1 VRPLLPC
8 LPACLPWVAPTRD
21 WLDSRLGRTSGKAR
35 RSVRWSGTTRSAAT
49 WHARAKPSPTASLL
63 STFLCHATRHLP
75 TAQRG
80 SRRSAR
86 GGTSVWEA
94 ADNAS
99 GGVEVPG
106 ASRVEVYYS
115 RITAVYSTEKR
126 PVLEVER
133 APRLPRHRPP
143 GTGPDF
149 WCSSQP
155 SLDARAP
162 RLSCHSH
169 RSIISQAP
177 TALATATGGRAHVR
191 LSALRSQSSRIMPA
205 ARPSG
210 AGLQENILMRTAH
223 DTHETT
229 VQRRGGEIP
238 TNSQA
243 SRQPPRA
250 SVGAVATRGSALA
263 HVGRRHSTLRC
274 PGRFASDRAPRASRA
289 RSTSPNV
296 SGHDRSRCHHPHR
309 HGARAERPCDSLLSL
324 YWKGPRL
331 SGFTRA
337 AAHMRP

>member
-1 VRPLLPC
+1 VPPRQ
-8 LPACLPWVAPTRD
+8 PAAAP
-21 WLDSRLGRTSGKAR
+21 S
-35 RSVRWSGTTRSAAT
+35 
-49 WHARAKPSPTASLL
+49 
-63 STFLCHATRHLP
+63 
-75 TAQRG
+75 
-80 SRRSAR
+80 
-86 GGTSVWEA
+86 
-94 ADNAS
+94 
-99 GGVEVPG
+99 
-106 ASRVEVYYS
+106 
-115 RITAVYSTEKR
+115 
-126 PVLEVER
+126 
-133 APRLPRHRPP
+133 PRHR
-143 GTGPDF
+143 GPALT
-149 WCSSQP
+149 SGV
-155 SLDARAP
+155 
-162 RLSCHSH
+162 RLSPACT
-169 RSIISQAP
+169 RGPLDCRVTVTSIISQAP
-177 TALATATGGRAHVR
+177 IESTNRTATGGRAHVR
-191 LSALRSQSSRIMPA
+191 HSAVGHISDHGIMP
-205 ARPSG
+205 G

-238 TNSQA
+238 TKSQA

>member
-1 VRPLLPC
+1 MDHEGRRGGARAFGRRP
-8 LPACLPWVAPTRD
+8 
-21 WLDSRLGRTSGKAR
+21 
-35 RSVRWSGTTRSAAT
+35 TTRAAA
-49 WHARAKPSPTASLL
+49 WRCLARHALKRT
-63 STFLCHATRHLP
+63 
-75 TAQRG
+75 
-80 SRRSAR
+80 
-86 GGTSVWEA
+86 
-94 ADNAS
+94 
-99 GGVEVPG
+99 
-106 ASRVEVYYS
+106 
-115 RITAVYSTEKR
+115 TAVLQPCTQYGEATGTRSRTT
-126 PVLEVER
+126 R
-133 APRLPRHRPP
+133 APRCRGTAHR
-143 GTGPDF
+143 GPALT
-149 WCSSQP
+149 SGV
-155 SLDARAP
+155 
-162 RLSCHSH
+162 RLSPAWTRGPLDC
-169 RSIISQAP
+169 RVTVTSIISQAP
-177 TALATATGGRAHVR
+177 TALPLAGEHMSDNPPSVT
-191 LSALRSQSSRIMPA
+191 SRIMPA

-229 VQRRGGEIP
+229 VQRRGGEVP

-296 SGHDRSRCHHPHR
+296 SGYDRSRCHHPHR

>member
-1 VRPLLPC
+1 MRPLLPC

-169 RSIISQAP
+169 VHYISS
-177 TALATATGGRAHVR
+177 TNRTATGGRAHVR
-191 LSALRSQSSRIMPA
+191 HSALRSHLGSCQQPGPLGQGSKKTYSCARHTTHTKPQYRGAGARSRQIRRPA
-205 ARPSG
+205 GSRPARPSVPLRLAARRSPTW
-210 AGLQENILMRTAH
+210 AGVTPPFAALAASLPTGPRAPLEPDPRLQTSPATIAVAATILTAMAPAPR
-223 DTHETT
+223 DLATHFSPFIGRD
-229 VQRRGGEIP
+229 QGY
-238 TNSQA
+238 QA
-243 SRQPPRA
+243 SHGRQ
-250 SVGAVATRGSALA
+250 
-263 HVGRRHSTLRC
+263 HI
-274 PGRFASDRAPRASRA
+274 
-289 RSTSPNV
+289 
-296 SGHDRSRCHHPHR
+296 
-309 HGARAERPCDSLLSL
+309 
-324 YWKGPRL
+324 
-331 SGFTRA
+331 
-337 AAHMRP
+337 

>member
-1 VRPLLPC
+1 MDHEGRRGGARAFGRRPTTRAAAWRCLARHALKRTTAVLQPC
-8 LPACLPWVAPTRD
+8 TV
-21 WLDSRLGRTSGKAR
+21 R
-35 RSVRWSGTTRSAAT
+35 RSDVLERPPRWAAAAGSGT
-49 WHARAKPSPTASLL
+49 
-63 STFLCHATRHLP
+63 
-75 TAQRG
+75 
-80 SRRSAR
+80 
-86 GGTSVWEA
+86 
-94 ADNAS
+94 
-99 GGVEVPG
+99 VP
-106 ASRVEVYYS
+106 
-115 RITAVYSTEKR
+115 
-126 PVLEVER
+126 P
-133 APRLPRHRPP
+133 PP

-155 SLDARAP
+155 SLYARAP

-169 RSIISQAP
+169 VHYISS
-177 TALATATGGRAHVR
+177 TNRTATGGRAHVR
-191 LSALRSQSSRIMPA
+191 HSAVGHISDHGIMP
-205 ARPSG
+205 G

-238 TNSQA
+238 TKSQA

>member
-1 VRPLLPC
+1 MDHEGRRGGARAFGRRPTTRAAAWRC
-8 LPACLPWVAPTRD
+8 LARHALKCTTAVLQQCTV
-21 WLDSRLGRTSGKAR
+21 R
-35 RSVRWSGTTRSAAT
+35 RS
-49 WHARAKPSPTASLL
+49 
-63 STFLCHATRHLP
+63 
-75 TAQRG
+75 
-80 SRRSAR
+80 
-86 GGTSVWEA
+86 
-94 ADNAS
+94 D
-99 GGVEVPG
+99 
-106 ASRVEVYYS
+106 
-115 RITAVYSTEKR
+115 
-126 PVLEVER
+126 VLER
-133 APRLPRHRPP
+133 APLGRAAAGTGHRHR
-143 GTGPDF
+143 GPALT
-149 WCSSQP
+149 SGVRSQP
-155 SLDARAP
+155 SLYARAN

-169 RSIISQAP
+169 DHYISS
-177 TALATATGGRAHVR
+177 TNRTATGGPSTCQTLRR
-191 LSALRSQSSRIMPA
+191 RSQSSRIMP
-205 ARPSG
+205 G

-238 TNSQA
+238 TKSQA